1 MSTALTTLRA
11 KRRLRD
17 RGLARRGTVDGPTL
31 LVASTGGHLEE
42 LFRLRER
49 MGGRYGPYEWAT
61 FDDAQSRSLL
71 RGERVHYVD
80 YIAPRG
86 YAAAAKD
93 LPAAV
98 AVLLSGRYGA
108 VVSTGSGIALPFFIA
123 ARALRVPSYY
133 IESAARVEGPSAT
146 GRLLRLLPGT
156 RLFTQ
161 YPALADRRWA
171 YRGSLFDG
179 FGMEVPAVM
188 PTPHRGLQ
196 RVVVTLGTMRT
207 YGFRRAVER
216 LTEALADVCAPD
228 VDILWQV
235 GATDV
240 SGLGVEGH
248 DLVPAHELS
257 AAEAEADL
265 VVAHAGIGSALCAL
279 DAGKAPVLLPRR
291 SAYGE
296 HVDDHQTL
304 ICADLD
310 RRGIA
315 VGREVAD
322 LTAVDLWEAAHRA
335 VHPIG
340 DEASFSLSQSAT

>member
-1 MSTALTTLRA
+1 
-11 KRRLRD
+11 
-17 RGLARRGTVDGPTL
+17 
-31 LVASTGGHLEE
+31 
-42 LFRLRER
+42 

-171 YRGSLFDG
+171 Y
-179 FGMEVPAVM
+179 
-188 PTPHRGLQ
+188 
-196 RVVVTLGTMRT
+196 
-207 YGFRRAVER
+207 
-216 LTEALADVCAPD
+216 
-228 VDILWQV
+228 
-235 GATDV
+235 
-240 SGLGVEGH
+240 GV
-248 DLVPAHELS
+248 LS
-257 AAEAEADL
+257 SMA
-265 VVAHAGIGSALCAL
+265 SAWRC
-279 DAGKAPVLLPRR
+279 RR
-291 SAYGE
+291 S
-296 HVDDHQTL
+296 
-304 ICADLD
+304 C
-310 RRGIA
+310 RRPTG
-315 VGREVAD
+315 
-322 LTAVDLWEAAHRA
+322 
-335 VHPIG
+335 
-340 DEASFSLSQSAT
+340 ASSGWS